1 MAMFEL
7 GTVYSAC
14 EGSALGVLGPMAVLD
29 IVVHVPDQFDQDTMD
44 ADLDRVLGFVSQIN
58 TTDLGLQLLHRGIGL
73 ACFVQ
78 GMNRVVVSNQYQV
91 LSREELESGAVCFR
105 VAVSVTNTDATATAF
120 KFAND
125 IIDLYSKPAPHDI
138 EPLVAWASSRLDR
151 YGSPGQN
158 QGFLLTLCMKRAMPV
173 NQIWPGTHMVGTGR
187 YSQRISSTMTQRT
200 SAQAVLYAKNKI
212 TTAELLNLAG
222 LPGSEHKKVATWEQT
237 VKAAEEYGYPV
248 VIKPYDRDNGQGVYA
263 GITTETDLQQ
273 AYTEVTKIV
282 PEFLV
287 ERHFEGVGHRITI
300 VDQII
305 ITVTKKLPAA
315 ITGDGVSTV
324 QQLINAQQG
333 PSRFIKR
340 PASGEPFILIGSAV
354 PAMTVDD
361 EVMGMLTQQSHT
373 LHTVPARDKKLLL
386 RRRNNASAG
395 GVTHA
400 IDKTTVHPDNQE
412 LCLRAARIMDLDIAG
427 IDLLIPDITQ
437 SWLKTGALICEV
449 NAVPQVGYNH
459 GITQIVDHIFQ
470 SGVRVPMHMV
480 IVESWNTSDLHLA
493 HELAAITGSNAFSAS
508 TGIWING
515 KCMSRPFD
523 NGFVAAR
530 AVIFDQQVESAVC
543 IMTKAEVAELGL
555 PLDQFDQILIENLD
569 DVVNWVAPHSTNI
582 KPLKVYR
589 NE

>member
-1 MAMFEL
+1 MAMIEL

-29 IVVHVPDQFDQDTMD
+29 IVVQRPNQFDQHTMD
-44 ADLDRVLGFVSQIN
+44 ADLDRVLGFVSHID
-58 TTDLGLQLLHRGIGL
+58 TDDLELQLLHRGIGL

-91 LSREELESGAVCFR
+91 LSREESESGAVCFR
-105 VAVSVTNTDATATAF
+105 VAVSVTNPDATATAF
-120 KFAND
+120 KFANN
-125 IIDLYSKPAPHDI
+125 IVDLYSQPAPHDI
-138 EPLVAWASSRLDR
+138 EPLVAWAASNLDR
-151 YGSPGQN
+151 YGLPGQN

-187 YSQRISSTMTQRT
+187 YSQRISSTMTGRT

-212 TTAELLNLAG
+212 ATAELLNLAG
-222 LPGSEHKKVATWEQT
+222 LPGSEHQKVATWEQT

-263 GITTETDLQQ
+263 GITTQADLQH

-282 PEFLV
+282 PQFLV

-300 VDQII
+300 VDQNI
-305 ITVTKKLPAA
+305 ITVTKKLPATV
-315 ITGDGVSTV
+315 TGDGVSTV
-324 QQLINAQQG
+324 QQLIDAQQG
-333 PSRFIKR
+333 PSRYIKR
-340 PASGEPFILIGSAV
+340 PEGGEPFILIGSAV

-361 EVMGMLTQQSHT
+361 EVLGMLTQQSHT
-373 LHTVPARDKKLLL
+373 LSTVPAEGEQLQL

-395 GVTHA
+395 GVTQA

-437 SWLKTGALICEV
+437 SWLATGALICEV

-480 IVESWNTSDLHLA
+480 IVESWSQNDLHLA

-515 KCMSRPFD
+515 KCMSRPFA
-523 NGFVAAR
+523 NGFTAAR

-543 IMTKAEVAELGL
+543 IMTKAEVSELGL
-555 PLDQFDQILIENLD
+555 PLDRFDQILIENPD
-569 DVVNWVAPHSTNI
+569 DVVNWVKPHSVNV
-582 KPLKVYR
+582 KSLKVYR

>member
-1 MAMFEL
+1 MAMIEL

-14 EGSALGVLGPMAVLD
+14 EGSALGVFGPMAVLD
-29 IVVHVPDQFDQDTMD
+29 IVVQRSNQFDQHTMD
-44 ADLDRVLGFVSQIN
+44 ADLDRVLGFISHID
-58 TTDLGLQLLHRGIGL
+58 TDDPELQLLHRGIGL

-91 LSREELESGAVCFR
+91 LSREESESGAVCFR
-105 VAVSVTNTDATATAF
+105 VAVSVTNPDATATAF
-120 KFAND
+120 KFANN
-125 IIDLYSKPAPHDI
+125 IINLYSQPAPHDI
-138 EPLVAWASSRLDR
+138 EPLVAWAASNLDR
-151 YGSPGQN
+151 YGLPGQN

-187 YSQRISSTMTQRT
+187 YSQRISSTMTGRT

-212 TTAELLNLAG
+212 ATAELLNLAG
-222 LPGSEHKKVATWEQT
+222 LPGSEHQKVATWEQT

-248 VIKPYDRDNGQGVYA
+248 VIKPYDRDNGLGVYA
-263 GITTETDLQQ
+263 GITTQADLQH

-282 PEFLV
+282 PQFLV

-300 VDQII
+300 VDQNI
-305 ITVTKKLPAA
+305 ITVTKKLPATL
-315 ITGDGVSTV
+315 TGDGVSTV
-324 QQLINAQQG
+324 QQLLDAQQG
-333 PSRFIKR
+333 PSRYIKR
-340 PASGEPFILIGSAV
+340 PEGGEPFILIGSAV
-354 PAMTVDD
+354 PPMTVDD
-361 EVMGMLTQQSHT
+361 EVLGMLTQQSHT
-373 LHTVPARDKKLLL
+373 LSTVPSAGEQLQL

-395 GVTHA
+395 GVTRA
-400 IDKTTVHPDNQE
+400 IDKSTVHPDNQE
-412 LCLRAARIMDLDIAG
+412 LCLRAARVMDLDIAG

-437 SWLKTGALICEV
+437 SWLTTGALICEV

-470 SGVRVPMHMV
+470 SGVRVPVYMV
-480 IVESWNTSDLHLA
+480 IVESWSQDDLHLA

-515 KCMSRPFD
+515 KCMSRPFA
-523 NGFVAAR
+523 NGFTAAR

-543 IMTKAEVAELGL
+543 IMTKTEVLELGL
-555 PLDQFDQILIENLD
+555 PLDQFDQILIENPD
-569 DVVNWVAPHSTNI
+569 DVVNWVKPHSANI

>member
-1 MAMFEL
+1 MLEL

-14 EGSALGVLGPMAVLD
+14 EGSALGILGPMAVLD
-29 IVVHVPDQFDQDTMD
+29 IIVHVPNQFDQDTMD
-44 ADLDRVLGFVSQIN
+44 ADLDCVLGFVSHID
-58 TTDLGLQLLHRGIGL
+58 TDDVELQLLHRGIGL

-78 GMNRVVVSNQYQV
+78 GMNRVVVSNRYQV
-91 LSREELESGAVCFR
+91 LTAEKLPSGAVCFR
-105 VAVSVTNTDATATAF
+105 VAVSVTNPDATATAF
-120 KFAND
+120 KFANN
-125 IIDLYSKPAPHDI
+125 IVDLYSLPAPHDI
-138 EPLVAWASSRLDR
+138 EPLVAWAASNLDR
-151 YGSPGQN
+151 YGLPGQN

-173 NQIWPGTHMVGTGR
+173 NQIWPGTHMVGTGK
-187 YSQRISSTMTQRT
+187 YSQRISSTMTGRT

-212 TTAELLNLAG
+212 STAKLLNLAG
-222 LPGSEHKKVATWEQT
+222 LPGSEHQIVATWEET
-237 VKAAEEYGYPV
+237 LTAAKQYGYPV

-263 GITTETDLQQ
+263 GITTEADLQY

-282 PEFLV
+282 PRFLV

-300 VDQII
+300 VDQNI
-305 ITVTKKLPAA
+305 ITVTKKLPATV
-315 ITGDGVSTV
+315 TGDGVSTV
-324 QQLINAQQG
+324 QQLLDAQQG
-333 PSRFIKR
+333 PSRYIKR
-340 PASGEPFILIGSAV
+340 PEGGEPFILIGYSV
-354 PAMTVDD
+354 TPMTVDD
-361 EVMGMLTQQSHT
+361 EVLGMLAQQSHT
-373 LHTVPARDKKLLL
+373 LSTVPSTGEQLQL

-395 GVTHA
+395 GVTQA
-400 IDKTTVHPDNQE
+400 IDKHTVHPDNQQ
-412 LCLRAARIMDLDIAG
+412 LCLRAARVMDLDIAG

-437 SWLKTGALICEV
+437 SWLATGALICEV

-470 SGVRVPMHMV
+470 TGVRVPMHMV

-515 KCMSRPFD
+515 KCMSRPFA

-543 IMTKAEVAELGL
+543 IMTKAEVVELGL
-555 PLDQFDQILIENLD
+555 PLDSFDQILIENPD
-569 DVVNWVAPHSTNI
+569 DVVNWVGPHSANI
-582 KPLKVYR
+582 NPLKVYR